1 MASPADA
8 LSNSLG
14 IVTVQPPVGTIAMLF
29 TDVEGSTRLAERLGA
44 AWPDVLAEHHRI
56 LGGAIAGEGGYID
69 GTEGDAFFAT
79 FAEPAAAGRAAVAGL
94 RALRV
99 CEWPEAVGELKV
111 RMGLHVGYVE
121 RGATGY
127 VGLEVHRAA
136 RVAAAAHGGQLL
148 MTAAACGLLGGT
160 VPVEP
165 VGVYRLKDFPAPESL
180 YCAVVDGRGADA
192 FPPPR
197 AYEARPTNLPAGLP
211 ALLGR
216 ETELRGVRELLLV
229 SGERLVTVTG
239 RGGSGKTSLALV
251 AGDALLPEHPGGV
264 WLVSFASAPGDA
276 GVVRSVAAAIGAEG
290 DLEATAVQAIRARLA
305 DRGPA
310 LIILDNVEHLVA
322 DAAAEIAGLLELLPQ
337 LRIVATSQVPLR
349 VSAECVLALD
359 ALDDDAAL
367 ALIERVASRRARA
380 LPLAVAD
387 REALLDVVHLLDGLP
402 LALELAAAR
411 LSLLTP
417 PQLRE
422 RLRSS
427 LDVLREDRPDRPRR
441 QRSLAAT
448 VEWTLGLLDAPARE
462 LFVRLAV
469 FAGPVELEMLEAV
482 VGGEDSEVLDAL
494 SALLDVGLVRRV
506 ETGDGRVRF
515 GLPEALRQIAAETLD
530 RAPDSE
536 RWRRSH
542 AQRVAELMWP
552 ARVFY
557 VTRPVYDAAWEAAP
571 EAAAAL
577 RWASENGDAVG
588 GRIAVG
594 HAAML
599 ADHGRMREALK
610 TLDALTADPPADPE
624 IQAYAAI
631 DRLYVLT
638 IFSRGDEA
646 EALLRRA
653 LGLALDDRA
662 RVVALTI
669 GATMH
674 LFMGDVERGLTEHLE
689 ATEIARRVDD
699 VTLAGALM
707 LEAQARLLAGDLHL
721 VEPTLGEAERIGLP
735 AQAAYLDRRM
745 TIYGDLAM
753 ARGQTR
759 QALNY
764 YVQSLAYA
772 RRAGN
777 ELQVLFDLL
786 GVARALAEATE
797 DEACVEVMAMANAHA
812 AELGGPGEAIVGHL
826 LGEGA
831 VAATHAR
838 VKPAREAALVTQGR
852 AVPVEQRVERAT
864 QLALLAALAEST

>member
-1 MASPADA
+1 
-8 LSNSLG
+8 
-14 IVTVQPPVGTIAMLF
+14 VTAQPPVGTIAMLF
-29 TDVEGSTRLAERLGA
+29 TDVEGSTRLAQQLGP
-44 AWPDVLAEHHRI
+44 AWPDALAEHHRI
-56 LGGAIAGEGGYID
+56 LSGAIADEGGYIEGTD
-69 GTEGDAFFAT
+69 GDGFFAT
-79 FAEPAAAGRAAVAGL
+79 FAEPAAAGRAAVAAL
-94 RALRV
+94 RALGAHA
-99 CEWPEAVGELKV
+99 WPEAVGEFKV

-121 RGATGY
+121 RVATGY

-148 MTAAACGLLGGT
+148 MTAAARGLLAES

-165 VGVYRLKDFPAPESL
+165 VGVHRLKDFPAPEAL

-211 ALLGR
+211 TLLGR
-216 ETELRGVRELLLV
+216 ETELRSVRDLLLAR
-229 SGERLVTVTG
+229 GERLVTVTG

-251 AGDALLPEHPGGV
+251 AGDALLAEHPGGV
-264 WLVSFASAPGDA
+264 WLVLLASAAGAA

-290 DLEATAVQAIRARLA
+290 DLETTALHAITARLA
-305 DRGPA
+305 DRGPT
-310 LIILDNVEHLVA
+310 LIILDNLDHLVA
-322 DAAAEIAGLLELLPQ
+322 EAAVEIVGLLEALPQ
-337 LRIVATSQVPLR
+337 LRIVATSQAPLR
-349 VSAECVLALD
+349 VGAECVLALD
-359 ALDDDAAL
+359 ALDDSAAL

-380 LPLAVAD
+380 LPLADDDD

-411 LSLLTP
+411 LALLTP

-427 LDVLREDRPDRPRR
+427 LDLLRDDRSDRPRR
-441 QRSLAAT
+441 QRSLGAT
-448 VEWTLGLLDAPARE
+448 VEWTLGLLDPPARD
-462 LFVRLAV
+462 LFARLAV
-469 FAGPVELEMLEAV
+469 FAGAVELEMLEAV
-482 VGGEDSEVLDAL
+482 VGGEGVEVLDAL
-494 SALLDVGLVRRV
+494 AALLDVALVRRV

-515 GLPEALRQIAAETLD
+515 GLPEALRQIAATMLD
-530 RAPDSE
+530 RSPDGV

-542 AQRVAELMWP
+542 AQHVAELVWP

-557 VTRPVYDAAWEAAP
+557 VTRPVYDAAWEAGP

-577 RWASENGDAVG
+577 RWATENGDAIG

-599 ADHGRMREALK
+599 VDHGRMREALQ
-610 TLDALTADPPADPE
+610 TLDALAADPPDDPE
-624 IQAYAAI
+624 IQVYADI
-631 DRLYVLT
+631 DRLYLLT
-638 IFSRGDEA
+638 VFSRLDEA

-653 LGLALDDRA
+653 LALAPDDRA
-662 RVVALTI
+662 RAVALTI

-674 LFMGDVERGLTEHLE
+674 LFAGDIERGLTEHLQ
-689 ATEIARRVDD
+689 ATELARQVDD
-699 VTLAGALM
+699 VALAGALM
-707 LEAQARLLAGDLHL
+707 LEAQARLLAGDLAM

-745 TIYGDLAM
+745 TIYADLAM

-759 QALNY
+759 QALEY
-764 YVQSLAYA
+764 YAQSLAYA
-772 RRAGN
+772 QRAGN

-786 GVARALAEATE
+786 GVARALAEAKE
-797 DEACVEVMAMANAHA
+797 DEACVEVSAMADAHA
-812 AELGGPGEAIVGHL
+812 AELGGPGESLLGHL

-831 VAATHAR
+831 VATSHRR
-838 VKPAREAALVTQGR
+838 VLPAREAALVTRGR
-852 AVPVEQRVERAT
+852 AVPVAQRVERASE
-864 QLALLAALAEST
+864 LALVAALAKAR

>member
-1 MASPADA
+1 M
-8 LSNSLG
+8 
-14 IVTVQPPVGTIAMLF
+14 
-29 TDVEGSTRLAERLGA
+29 
-44 AWPDVLAEHHRI
+44 H
-56 LGGAIAGEGGYID
+56 
-69 GTEGDAFFAT
+69 
-79 FAEPAAAGRAAVAGL
+79 
-94 RALRV
+94 
-99 CEWPEAVGELKV
+99 
-111 RMGLHVGYVE
+111 
-121 RGATGY
+121 
-127 VGLEVHRAA
+127 
-136 RVAAAAHGGQLL
+136 
-148 MTAAACGLLGGT
+148 
-160 VPVEP
+160 
-165 VGVYRLKDFPAPESL
+165 RLKDFPAPEAL

-211 ALLGR
+211 TLLGR
-216 ETELRGVRELLLV
+216 ETELRGVRELLLAR
-229 SGERLVTVTG
+229 GERLVTVTG

-264 WLVSFASAPGDA
+264 WLVPLASAAGDA

-290 DLEATAVQAIRARLA
+290 DLETTASQAITARLA
-305 DRGPA
+305 DRGPT
-310 LIILDNVEHLVA
+310 LIILDNVDHLVA
-322 DAAAEIAGLLELLPQ
+322 DAAVEIVGLLESLPQ

-349 VSAECVLALD
+349 VGAECVLALD
-359 ALDDDAAL
+359 ALDDNAAL

-387 REALLDVVHLLDGLP
+387 RDALLDVVHLLDGLP

-411 LSLLTP
+411 LALLTP

-427 LDVLREDRPDRPRR
+427 LDLLREDRSDRPRR
-441 QRSLAAT
+441 QRSLGAT
-448 VEWTLGLLDAPARE
+448 VEWTLGLLDPPARE

-469 FAGPVELEMLEAV
+469 FAGAVELEMLEAV
-482 VGGEDSEVLDAL
+482 VSGEGVEVLDAL
-494 SALLDVGLVRRV
+494 AALLDVALLRRV

-515 GLPEALRQIAAETLD
+515 GLPEALRQIAATMLD
-530 RAPDSE
+530 RSPDGV

-542 AQRVAELMWP
+542 AQHVAELVWP

-557 VTRPVYDAAWEAAP
+557 VTRPVYDAAWEAGP

-577 RWASENGDAVG
+577 RWASENGDAIG

-599 ADHGRMREALK
+599 VDHGRMREALE
-610 TLDALTADPPADPE
+610 TLDALAAAPPADPE
-624 IQAYAAI
+624 IQVYADI
-631 DRLYVLT
+631 DRVYVLT
-638 IFSRGDEA
+638 VFSRLDEA

-653 LGLALDDRA
+653 LALAPDDRA
-662 RVVALTI
+662 RAVALTI

-674 LFMGDVERGLTEHLE
+674 LFGGDIERGLAEHLE

-699 VTLAGALM
+699 VALAGALM
-707 LEAQARLLAGDLHL
+707 LEAQARLLAGDLEM

-745 TIYGDLAM
+745 TIYADLAM

-759 QALNY
+759 QALEY

-772 RRAGN
+772 QRAGN

-786 GVARALAEATE
+786 GVARALAEARE
-797 DEACVEVMAMANAHA
+797 DEACVEVSAMADAHA
-812 AELGGPGEAIVGHL
+812 AELGGPGESLVGHL

-831 VAATHAR
+831 VAASHNR
-838 VKPAREAALVTQGR
+838 VVPAREAALVTRGR
-852 AVPVEQRVERAT
+852 AVPVAQRVERASE
-864 QLALLAALAEST
+864 LALVAALAEAE